1 MATVKKKNKTL
12 RVVVPLIVLAA
23 AALFVIGSYTN
34 PKRGQQN
41 PADEQAVSQETPEN
55 TQLAQERAGSGEESA
70 GDEPPAQVE
79 PIGAEESSA
88 DPVDSTDEPGE
99 ELAGA
104 DTATEPEPEPEPAI
118 GSGEIYRVQPLY
130 DGTPFTPLGSLD
142 PSSGYKLEFEA
153 SRYGAG
159 LREVV
164 LSDFWK
170 TVKKEERYALVE
182 EQTIQLKVKVGFTPM
197 AATYLK
203 INDADLIS
211 LYSRFREG
219 LPAATD
225 IWREVE
231 PGRYEA
237 LIIDSNDQEVLR
249 LERQYTV
256 EPGSYEITLEQ
267 RFENLTDAPMELALF
282 QFGPADPTEGTGT
295 YGGDRRRVR
304 FGYLKDAAHDPTR
317 TNVLADKFLI
327 DRMKFPK
334 KKDRLWPNK
343 ISEAEG
349 YSLSYVAMTNR
360 YFALAAYEPVT
371 DDPNQIREFSLVQSV
386 YPQVFVNPTNTKE
399 NAMALEMHLQPQR
412 LAPGAS
418 ETLTMSIF
426 AGPLEPSLL
435 EAAGSPYAKVGLDK
449 LIVYR
454 FGCTWCTFQWLAHV
468 LLWFLG
474 LLHNYVLFD
483 WALAIMALVAVVR
496 GLLHPL
502 TKKAQVNMS
511 MFSKQM
517 QSLKPKM
524 DKVKEKFADEPKRQ
538 QVEMQR
544 LMREEG
550 MNPANMLGCLPM
562 FLQMPI
568 WIALYAML
576 FYAMGLRQ
584 ESAFFGVFQQFG
596 GWQFMADLSLPDRF
610 WQFSGHINIPLM
622 GQVSSINILPL
633 LMGIIFFVQQKYLTP
648 ATGAAMTKE
657 QETQQ
662 KIMKIMMVVM
672 FPVFL
677 YNAPSGLTLYIL
689 TSSSVSIMESR
700 YIRSHINELDVEEF
714 MQAKKRKKG
723 KGMMARMQEERQRK
737 QRYTPTPKRAG
748 KKRK

>member
-12 RVVVPLIVLAA
+12 RLVVPLIVLAA

-34 PKRGQQN
+34 PKRGQQT
-41 PADEQAVSQETPEN
+41 PADEQEVSQETPEN
-55 TQLAQERAGSGEESA
+55 TQLAQGRAGSGEESA
-70 GDEPPAQVE
+70 EEEPPAQVE
-79 PIGAEESSA
+79 PIGADESAA
-88 DPVDSTDEPGE
+88 DPLNSTDEPGE

-104 DTATEPEPEPEPAI
+104 DTATETETAI
-118 GSGEIYRVQPLY
+118 ASGETYRVRPLY
-130 DGTPFTPLGSLD
+130 DGTPFTPLGSLE
-142 PSSGYKLEFEA
+142 PSSGYKLEFEV

-170 TVKKEERYALVE
+170 TVSHKERYALVA
-182 EQTIQLKVKVGFTPM
+182 EQALQSSGLKFGFTPM

-211 LYSRFREG
+211 LYSRFRANA
-219 LPAATD
+219 PATTD

-237 LIIDSNDQEVLR
+237 LIVDSNDQEVLR
-249 LERQYTV
+249 LERRYTV

-267 RFENLTDAPMELALF
+267 TFENLTDAPLDLALF
-282 QFGPADPTEGTGT
+282 QYGPADPTQGTGT

-304 FGYLKDAAHDPTR
+304 FGYLKDAAADPTR
-317 TNVLADKFLI
+317 TSVHADEFLL
-327 DRMKFPK
+327 DRMKFQRGAK
-334 KKDRLWPNK
+334 KTDRLWPNK
-343 ISEAEG
+343 VSEAEG
-349 YSLSYVAMTNR
+349 YSLSYLAMTNR
-360 YFALAAYEPVT
+360 YFALAVYEPVT
-371 DDPNQIREFSLVQSV
+371 DDPNQMRDFPLVQSV
-386 YPQVFVNPTNTKE
+386 YPQVAIASKTE
-399 NAMALEMHLQPQR
+399 SAMALEMHLQPQR

-418 ETLTMSIF
+418 ETLKMGIF

-435 EAAGSPYAKVGLDK
+435 EAAGSPYARVGLDK

-610 WQFSGHINIPLM
+610 WQFSGHVNIPLM

-714 MQAKKRKKG
+714 MKAKKRKKG
-723 KGMMARMQEERQRK
+723 KGFMSRMQEERQRK
-737 QRYTPTPKRAG
+737 QRYTPTPKRVG